1 MDHCIPLGIGQHRRN
16 VAVAPTG
23 ILIMIT
29 LLFWVAVTPLLLY
42 LILVALLVVIARW
55 FRS

>member
-1 MDHCIPLGIGQHRRN
+1 MGIGHHRLD
-16 VAVAPTG
+16 VAVAPG
-23 ILIMIT
+23 ILIMLT

-42 LILVALLVVIARW
+42 LVLVALLVVLAAL